1 MADYIYDTTTIIYEI
16 QYISPI
22 LELKRYQ
29 LINKIKDD
37 CKIILKPYN
46 IDINN
51 ILPRWIFLQ
60 FSNGNKFIDPLFPYN
75 GQINT
80 QLKKDLYYLSKKQ
93 FDENKINSVVAELDF
108 TNKFNLAIDE
118 LKKFID
124 SDYFKE
130 NDTLINI
137 MTVHE
142 NEYTYYEL
150 HLQNVHDFG
159 FTLSKFKLHNKL
171 LDKCLLNYKL
181 AQKNSKIDGE
191 NINFKKNIMCL
202 ILRYNT
208 LESYNQQLAVNPEF
222 YEFLKRK
229 YKTNFELF
237 ASSLNCNYDNYCSL
251 FYDLEKEFNSLG
263 NFNLLTIKKGFYT
276 ANPPFDEE
284 IMKNMAINLINMI
297 NNTTNSLSI
306 FITIP
311 AWNNNDY
318 DDYEV
323 LTLLK
328 KSNLIKFIKRVPKNS
343 ALFFDYYKNKYI
355 YPCDIYFILISN
367 ETYNLSLESDINTY
381 FKPNNFK
388 KNMVYRG
395 GNKKYI
401 CIKHTKYIP
410 YTDKIIYKKEPLNYN
425 LKNIIKYYL
434 KKAKHNNKYLIEYKT
449 FMKDNKIKIHSKSLI
464 KIYLENIY
472 NDLFN
477 DDMTIKNILMVDL
490 TYSCDNNGYIIDR
503 LKQNYDVLS
512 NHLLKK
518 NVLTIFTVDYMLN
531 PRFDKTIDKLKSKSA
546 FFFDNIH
553 NKKLYDKKYD
563 FVFVSGNIEYFA
575 VKSISYFSEQISSAI
590 HFIQLYI
597 LLSTQNI
604 NGSFIFFIYTCD
616 TNIYR
621 NYITLLQNYYEEIY
635 LYKLF
640 DIDANIMYIVGKNFL
655 GINNN
660 DLNKLKKMA
669 LQIITKDYKLGENIN
684 VYDDKLR
691 KKYYVNKHLSN
702 KSSNIFIHNMF
713 KFKKNNKFINE
724 YIDNFNKLFT

>member
-1 MADYIYDTTTIIYEI
+1 MTDYKYDNKIITYDI
-16 QYISPI
+16 QFISPI
-22 LELKRYQ
+22 IELKRYQ
-29 LINKIKDD
+29 LINKIKDE
-37 CKIILKPYN
+37 CKILLKDWN

-60 FSNGNKFIDPLFPYN
+60 FSTGNHFVDPLFPSN
-75 GQINT
+75 GRNNA

-93 FDENKINSVVAELDF
+93 FDNSKIDELIVKLDF
-108 TNKFNLAIDE
+108 ENKFNLAIIE

-124 SDYFKE
+124 SEYFKE
-130 NDTLINI
+130 NDDLINI
-137 MTVHE
+137 ITTHE
-142 NEYTYYEL
+142 NDYTYYEL
-150 HLQNVHDFG
+150 HLQNNYNFG
-159 FTLSKFKLHNKL
+159 FTLLKFKLNNKL
-171 LDKCLLNYKL
+171 LNKCLSNYKL
-181 AQKNSKIDGE
+181 IHSSANLND
-191 NINFKKNIMCL
+191 KKFLRSIMCL

-229 YKTNFELF
+229 YKINFELF

-263 NFNLLTIKKGFYT
+263 NFNLLTIKQGFYT

-284 IMKNMAINLINMI
+284 IMKNMAMQLINMI
-297 NNTTNSLSI
+297 NNTSNSLSI

-328 KSNLIKFIKRVPKNS
+328 KSNLIKFIKRIPKNS
-343 ALFFDYYKNKYI
+343 ALFYDYYKNRYI

-367 ETYNLSLESDINTY
+367 VEYNLSLESDINTY

-388 KNMVYRG
+388 KNMVHHG
-395 GNKKYI
+395 GYNNKYI
-401 CIKHTKYIP
+401 CIKHKKYIP
-410 YTDKIIYKKEPLNYN
+410 FTNKIMYKNEPLNYN
-425 LKNIIKYYL
+425 LKNIKKYYL
-434 KKAKHNNKYLIEYKT
+434 KKAKENNKYLTDYKT
-449 FMKDNKIKIHSKSLI
+449 FIKDNKIKIHSKSLI

-477 DDMTIKNILMVDL
+477 NDMTVKNILMVDL
-490 TYSCDNNGYIIDR
+490 TYSCDNNGYIIER

-531 PRFDKTIDKLKSKSA
+531 PRYNKMINESKTKQS
-546 FFFDNIH
+546 FFFENIH
-553 NKKLYDKKYD
+553 NNEKYD
-563 FVFVSGNIEYFA
+563 FIFVSGNIEYFV
-575 VKSISYFSEQISSAI
+575 VKSISYFSEQISSMI

-616 TNIYR
+616 TDIYR

-640 DIDANIMYIVGKNFL
+640 DINANIMYIVGKNFL
-655 GINNN
+655 GINND
-660 DLNKLKKMA
+660 DLDKLKNMA
-669 LQIITKDYKLGENIN
+669 LQIVTKDYKLGENIN

-702 KSSNIFIHNMF
+702 KSSNMFIHNVF

-724 YIDNFNKLFT
+724 YINTFNKFFI